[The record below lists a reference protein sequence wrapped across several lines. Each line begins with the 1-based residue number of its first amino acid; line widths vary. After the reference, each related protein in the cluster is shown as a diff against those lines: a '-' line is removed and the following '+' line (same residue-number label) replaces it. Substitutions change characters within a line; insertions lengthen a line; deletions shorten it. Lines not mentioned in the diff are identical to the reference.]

1 MGLPEMIPG
10 TLWSSRRVWVA
21 LALLT
26 LAGCTNV
33 PPQHITTDRM
43 DYGQVVAESWKR
55 QTLLNVV
62 RLRYADAP
70 VFLEVSSIINSY
82 MVGGKASASATLP
95 NQIGLD
101 SFGIGADALWSNTPT
116 VSYQPLIGDRFTKS
130 MLQPIPPVAIFQLLQ
145 GSWPAEIV
153 LPTVVNSI
161 NGLRNSSQG
170 KDADPE
176 FHKLVKT
183 LSRIQ
188 RTGGLGIRIEP
199 HKATGPVFIVLG
211 NSESAALTQDRHQ
224 VRNLLKLEEN
234 VGEFGITYGLFPR
247 NRREVA
253 MLSRSMME
261 VMLQL
266 GHGIELPET
275 HKTNGKAHPGFAKPG
290 DNQATPLVR
299 IHSGKNAPASTYA
312 AIQYKDYWYWIDD
325 NDFMSKRTFTF
336 LLILFSLAET
346 GQSVASPVVTIPS
359 R

>member
-1 MGLPEMIPG
+1 MGLPEMIPE
-10 TLWSSRRVWVA
+10 TLRSSLRVWVA

-26 LAGCTNV
+26 LAGCANV
-33 PPQHITTDRM
+33 PPQNITTDRM

-161 NGLRNSSQG
+161 NGLRNSSYG
-170 KDADPE
+170 READPE
-176 FHKLVKT
+176 FQKLVKT

-199 HKATGPVFIVLG
+199 HKAAEPVFIVLG
-211 NSESAALTQDRHQ
+211 NPESAALTQDRRQ
-224 VRNLLKLEEN
+224 IRSLLRLEEN
-234 VGEFGITYGLFPR
+234 IDEFGITYGLFPR

-261 VMLQL
+261 IMLQL

-275 HKTNGKAHPGFAKPG
+275 HKTSGKVLPGFAKSG
-290 DNQATPLVR
+290 DKQPEPLVR

-312 AIQYKDYWYWIDD
+312 AVQYKEYWYWIDD
-325 NDFMSKRTFTF
+325 NDVMSKRTFTF

-346 GQSVASPVVTIPS
+346 GQSAASPVVTIPS